1 MLNNVFPKI
10 MLVCDNVEKY
20 CRTGQATD
28 NDIIRMMRFACRITK
43 TTDTHLKYVMLVFA
57 RQKWVR
63 TGASVVTL

>member
-1 MLNNVFPKI
+1 M
-10 MLVCDNVEKY
+10 EKY

-28 NDIIRMMRFACRITK
+28 DDIIRMMRFACRITK